1 MVLQKLAIAAKS
13 RSSGKE
19 KAMRARTVITGGLVA
34 LALSGC
40 AWPGNAATTPPTTQT
55 DGGNFLPAY
64 LGMLQGKQ
72 PLPSNTCPDPKT
84 VKQLL
89 VPCDEGGRP

>member
-1 MVLQKLAIAAKS
+1 MA
-13 RSSGKE
+13 
-19 KAMRARTVITGGLVA
+19 GLVA

-40 AWPGNAATTPPTTQT
+40 AGQGNAATPNTTQT

-72 PLPSNTCPDPKT
+72 PPPSDTCPPPKT
-84 VKQLL
+84 VEQLL
-89 VPCDEGGRP
+89 LPCGERKP

>member
-1 MVLQKLAIAAKS
+1 MGA
-13 RSSGKE
+13 RS
-19 KAMRARTVITGGLVA
+19 VIMGGLVA

-40 AWPGNAATTPPTTQT
+40 AGQGNAATTPTTTQT

-72 PLPSNTCPDPKT
+72 PTPSNTCPSPKT
-84 VKQLL
+84 AEQLL

>member
-1 MVLQKLAIAAKS
+1 M
-13 RSSGKE
+13 
-19 KAMRARTVITGGLVA
+19 GGLVA
-34 LALSGC
+34 LVLAGC
-40 AWPGNAATTPPTTQT
+40 AHGNAATTQTLTQT

-72 PLPSNTCPDPKT
+72 PPPSNTCPPPKT
-84 VKQLL
+84 VEQLL

>member
-1 MVLQKLAIAAKS
+1 M
-13 RSSGKE
+13 
-19 KAMRARTVITGGLVA
+19 GGVVA

-40 AWPGNAATTPPTTQT
+40 AGLGNAATTPITTQT
-55 DGGNFLPAY
+55 DGGTFLPAY

-72 PLPSNTCPDPKT
+72 PPPSNTCPPQKT
-84 VKQLL
+84 VEQLL